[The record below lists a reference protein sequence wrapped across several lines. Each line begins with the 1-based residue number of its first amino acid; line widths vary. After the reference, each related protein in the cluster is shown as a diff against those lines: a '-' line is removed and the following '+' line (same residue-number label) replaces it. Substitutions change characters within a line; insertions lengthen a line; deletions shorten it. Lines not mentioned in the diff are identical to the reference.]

1 MEKTRDRL
9 AITLMYS
16 VIIAALISTFVPRA
30 NEVFHELL
38 PGLMLTLGYYFGKKS

>member
-16 VIIAALISTFVPRA
+16 VMIAALISIFAPKA
-30 NEVFHELL
+30 NDVLHELL
-38 PGLMLTLGYYFGKKS
+38 PGFMLTLGYYFGKKS